1 MNLIEV
7 AGVKRSKTLL
17 LDLDETL
24 IHASP
29 TLDNF
34 ECAIS
39 FIGDSG
45 DEIIVF

>member
-1 MNLIEV
+1 MKFIE
-7 AGVKRSKTLL
+7 AEGVKRSKTLL

-24 IHASP
+24 IHSSP

-39 FIGDSG
+39 LIS
-45 DEIIVF
+45 E